1 MEKIKKRFTIL
12 SLFKSVKTTMLI
24 LFSLLIVITMFIF
37 LLVSL
42 NYTERTVVENSTDYT
57 SRLTSQVNRDIDS
70 YIDYM
75 KNISSMVIQGGDVQK
90 YLFTG
95 QTKAGEQEAYER
107 IITQF
112 NTVLETRQDISNIG
126 VVTRDGRYII
136 NDGTDRLNE
145 NISLEDVD
153 WYDKALCGRE
163 SVLTSSHVQHMI
175 RNNYQWVV
183 TLSKGIENPVT
194 KKNEGVFFID
204 LNYRLL
210 KDLCENNSPAASS
223 YVFIMDGEGK
233 IIYHPK
239 QQLLYNGLKE
249 EKTDEVLRCGQG
261 HFITREGNESRLY
274 TVSVS
279 DKTGWRVV
287 GVTQLSELMKNK
299 KEMQGTYVL
308 MAVLLL
314 GAAMVLSMFFA
325 TAITRPIK
333 ELRDSMKEVEKGNL
347 DNVNV
352 AVSSKTE
359 IGSLENSFNLMTSQ
373 IRQLMEQ
380 NIYEQE
386 QKRQSELKALR
397 SQINPHFLYNTLDSI
412 IWMAEG
418 GKNKE
423 VVRMTAALARL
434 LRQSISNDNELISI
448 EKEINYA
455 GSYLTIQK
463 MRYRDKLEYEI
474 EVDEEIKHKEII
486 NLILQP
492 LVENAIYHGIKY
504 RGSKGLV
511 RITGRGEGDKII
523 LTVSDNGIGMD
534 ETALEEIFDRSKARE
549 GNNGVGVYNVQ
560 TRIQLYYGTEYGLH
574 FESRLGE
581 GTQVTVTIPKHC
593 REEGRA
599 EHEQA

>member
-1 MEKIKKRFTIL
+1 
-12 SLFKSVKTTMLI
+12 
-24 LFSLLIVITMFIF
+24 
-37 LLVSL
+37 
-42 NYTERTVVENSTDYT
+42 
-57 SRLTSQVNRDIDS
+57 
-70 YIDYM
+70 
-75 KNISSMVIQGGDVQK
+75 
-90 YLFTG
+90 
-95 QTKAGEQEAYER
+95 
-107 IITQF
+107 
-112 NTVLETRQDISNIG
+112 
-126 VVTRDGRYII
+126 
-136 NDGTDRLNE
+136 
-145 NISLEDVD
+145 
-153 WYDKALCGRE
+153 
-163 SVLTSSHVQHMI
+163 
-175 RNNYQWVV
+175 
-183 TLSKGIENPVT
+183 
-194 KKNEGVFFID
+194 
-204 LNYRLL
+204 
-210 KDLCENNSPAASS
+210 
-223 YVFIMDGEGK
+223 
-233 IIYHPK
+233 
-239 QQLLYNGLKE
+239 
-249 EKTDEVLRCGQG
+249 
-261 HFITREGNESRLY
+261 
-274 TVSVS
+274 
-279 DKTGWRVV
+279 
-287 GVTQLSELMKNK
+287 
-299 KEMQGTYVL
+299 
-308 MAVLLL
+308 
-314 GAAMVLSMFFA
+314 
-325 TAITRPIK
+325 
-333 ELRDSMKEVEKGNL
+333 
-347 DNVNV
+347 
-352 AVSSKTE
+352 
-359 IGSLENSFNLMTSQ
+359 MTSQ

-448 EKEINYA
+448 EKEIDYA

>member
-210 KDLCENNSPAASS
+210 K
-223 YVFIMDGEGK
+223 M
-233 IIYHPK
+233 
-239 QQLLYNGLKE
+239 
-249 EKTDEVLRCGQG
+249 
-261 HFITREGNESRLY
+261 
-274 TVSVS
+274 
-279 DKTGWRVV
+279 
-287 GVTQLSELMKNK
+287 
-299 KEMQGTYVL
+299 
-308 MAVLLL
+308 
-314 GAAMVLSMFFA
+314 
-325 TAITRPIK
+325 
-333 ELRDSMKEVEKGNL
+333 
-347 DNVNV
+347 
-352 AVSSKTE
+352 
-359 IGSLENSFNLMTSQ
+359 
-373 IRQLMEQ
+373 
-380 NIYEQE
+380 
-386 QKRQSELKALR
+386 
-397 SQINPHFLYNTLDSI
+397 
-412 IWMAEG
+412 
-418 GKNKE
+418 
-423 VVRMTAALARL
+423 
-434 LRQSISNDNELISI
+434 
-448 EKEINYA
+448 
-455 GSYLTIQK
+455 
-463 MRYRDKLEYEI
+463 
-474 EVDEEIKHKEII
+474 
-486 NLILQP
+486 
-492 LVENAIYHGIKY
+492 
-504 RGSKGLV
+504 
-511 RITGRGEGDKII
+511 
-523 LTVSDNGIGMD
+523 
-534 ETALEEIFDRSKARE
+534 
-549 GNNGVGVYNVQ
+549 
-560 TRIQLYYGTEYGLH
+560 
-574 FESRLGE
+574 
-581 GTQVTVTIPKHC
+581 
-593 REEGRA
+593 
-599 EHEQA
+599 